1 MTDTSLDAPA
11 TPALALPVLPHQ
23 NWYAVAL
30 SHEVAAEHVIGV
42 PFIDGRL
49 ALYRRSDGTAVALA
63 SRCAHMGAD
72 LAAGEVV
79 DDQLRCMF
87 HHFCYGADGACTQ
100 VPSGDRI
107 PASAR
112 VHSFPVAESVGL
124 IWVFNGTEPSPPGPP
139 GIAGY
144 ESGELAVRARRTDLF
159 EVEPWVIIANSFDFM
174 HLRYVHGLVFD
185 FDESTIRW
193 GDREVAYEMTFT
205 MPDGLVAN
213 QRIRVSGT
221 NTVSYVT
228 GGEMDSMGLFTT
240 TPVGNGSQSYYVAA
254 APLGDPDAV
263 EAQLQLQEHIAD
275 ALLEDDTRAL
285 AKMRFK
291 QGALVAEDRS
301 IVRYL
306 RYVRAFPTNDP
317 TDWFA

>member
-1 MTDTSLDAPA
+1 VTDTVGSA
-11 TPALALPVLPHQ
+11 PALALPVLPHQ

-30 SHEVAAEHVIGV
+30 STEVAPGAVIGV
-42 PFIDGRL
+42 PFLDGRL
-49 ALYRRSDGTAVALA
+49 AVYRRLDGGAVALSA
-63 SRCAHMGAD
+63 RCAHMGAD

-79 DDQLRCMF
+79 GDQLRCMF
-87 HHFCYGADGACTQ
+87 HHFCYGADGVCTQ
-100 VPSGDRI
+100 IPSRDRI
-107 PASAR
+107 PSSAR

-124 IWVFNGTEPSPPGPP
+124 IWVFNGDEPPAGPP

-144 ESGELAVRARRTDLF
+144 APDQLVCRARRTDLF

-193 GDREVAYEMTFT
+193 SDRDVAYEMTFT
-205 MPDGLVAN
+205 MPDGLVAD

-228 GGEMDSMGLFTT
+228 GGEADSMGLFTS
-240 TPVGNGSQSYYVAA
+240 TPVGGGSQSYYVAA
-254 APLGDPDAV
+254 APVGPTAEV
-263 EAQLQLQEHIAD
+263 EARLQLQEHIAD
-275 ALLEDDTRAL
+275 ELLKDDTRAL

-291 QGALVAEDRS
+291 QGALVGEDRS

-306 RYVRAFPTNDP
+306 RYVRAFPTNDASGWL
-317 TDWFA
+317 DGA